1 MASLGR
7 FTKKFGQGIRPN
19 LFTVNGGFG
28 GVVGTMADDESFLIK
43 AAALPSSNLGT
54 ITIPYRGREIKR
66 SGDRTFTDWSITVL
80 CDEKMDIH
88 RKFMDWSAQFVS
100 LTDTDRGLAYA
111 DWQVEPLQVGSG
123 NNLSAAVGT
132 LGTTGVE
139 KAKFNL
145 VDCWPVEIGTVDLS
159 FDTADAVAEFTV
171 TIGFDHWTYQ

>member
-7 FTKKFGQGIRPN
+7 FTQKFGQGIRPN

-28 GVVGTMADDESFLIK
+28 VVGTMEDADSFLIK

-88 RKFMDWSAQFVS
+88 RKFMDWSNGFV
-100 LTDTDRGLAYA
+100 
-111 DWQVEPLQVGSG
+111 
-123 NNLSAAVGT
+123 
-132 LGTTGVE
+132 
-139 KAKFNL
+139 
-145 VDCWPVEIGTVDLS
+145 
-159 FDTADAVAEFTV
+159 
-171 TIGFDHWTYQ
+171 